1 MRDFM
6 CVISGCMGLSSS
18 HAWSRGFVGIF
29 ATSFGFIRCF
39 RKPPSILQVNF
50 VAWRPFHSLEVIS
63 QSFRSPKVISQPKA
77 IFAAKG
83 HFRSCKIRGWGC
95 EMALMCQR
103 GVLQPISQLRNGGM
117 GCKMALVCQGVVSQ
131 GVAMGLRNH
140 FAAGTLSLQ
149 NHFTAD
155 GHFHKGLFWA
165 AKFRIPL
172 FSWF

>member
-1 MRDFM
+1 M
-6 CVISGCMGLSSS
+6 CDLRVHGAFLFTCM
-18 HAWSRGFVGIF
+18 
-29 ATSFGFIRCF
+29 
-39 RKPPSILQVNF
+39 
-50 VAWRPFHSLEVIS
+50 VAWLCWHFRNFLWLHKVFSQTPLHFTSPFRSLEVIS

-117 GCKMALVCQGVVSQ
+117 GCKMALMCQGVVSQ

-140 FAAGTLSLQ
+140 FAAGTLLLQ
-149 NHFTAD
+149 NHFAAD
-155 GHFHKGLFWA
+155 GHFRKGLFWA